1 MNDDLISRQAAI
13 EAIEKLYLPLKKGET
28 AEEEIN
34 RVAWRCALNC
44 AEQIVGNLPTIDA
57 VPNEKFTDKEKR
69 IFLAAMG
76 RELDICKEVDQEFPA
91 REAYE
96 DTLESVCREITRKV
110 KGALWT

>member
-1 MNDDLISRQAAI
+1 MRLIDADTLEEQGWIMQRTVAVNPQTM
-13 EAIEKLYLPLKKGET
+13 EMQMKK
-28 AEEEIN
+28 
-34 RVAWRCALNC
+34 
-44 AEQIVGNLPTIDA
+44 PTDFPTIIDA

-76 RELDICKEVDQEFPA
+76 RELDICEEVDREFPA